1 MKLYLHIPFC
11 KNKCLYCDFKSFPCA
26 DSDKINDYLLGLNKE
41 ISLAGTEFSSRE
53 ITSVYFGGGTPSL
66 LNLEQFSSVFNT
78 LTNSFNLSNNIE
90 ITVECNPE
98 SVSKEKLQLMRSLG
112 VNRISLGVQSLLD
125 DNLKAIGRVH
135 DRQTALDKICLIKEY
150 FGNLSVDFIVGL
162 PYDTFASIKEELEL
176 VASFVDHISVYMLS
190 VESGTP
196 LEKLVDSGKLI
207 LPDTDK
213 QVDFFEYAC
222 NVLKDLGFERYEVS
236 NFSKNG
242 KRSNHN
248 TGYWTRE
255 EYLGLGLNASSL
267 TKISKEN
274 GVVEERFKNTD
285 NIEKYLL
292 DARNSLSYFDF
303 ERETTVLTD
312 DEIYE
317 ETVML
322 ALRLKDGIDESILGS
337 KANVLKEKFADFI
350 TISNGRIA
358 LNDKGMD
365 VMNHILVEILS

>member
-11 KNKCLYCDFKSFPCA
+11 KSKCIYCDFKSFPCA
-26 DSDKINDYLLGLNKE
+26 DRNKINEYLIGLNKE
-41 ISLAGTEFSSRE
+41 ITLAGAEFSSRE

-78 LTNSFNLSNNIE
+78 LSNSFNLSNNIE

-135 DRQTALDKICLIKEY
+135 DRQTALDKIRLAKEY
-150 FGNLSVDFIVGL
+150 LGNLSVDFIVGL
-162 PYDTFASIKEELEL
+162 PYDTFESIKEEIEE
-176 VASFVDHISVYMLS
+176 VAPFVDHISVYMLS

-196 LEKLVDSGKLI
+196 LEKLVESGKMI
-207 LPDTDK
+207 LPDTDR
-213 QVDFFEYAC
+213 QVDFFEHAC
-222 NVLKDLGFERYEVS
+222 KVLKDLGFERYEVS

-267 TKISKEN
+267 TKIEKEN

-285 NIEKYLL
+285 DIEKYLL
-292 DARNSLSYFDF
+292 DARNSSSYFDF
-303 ERETTVLTD
+303 QRETTVLTN

-322 ALRLKDGIDESILGS
+322 ALRLKDGIEESFLGS
-337 KANVLKEKFADFI
+337 RANILKEKFADFI
-350 TISNGRIA
+350 TVANGRIS
-358 LNDKGMD
+358 LDDKGMD